1 MAHGFDFQAYT
12 EPPWLQAHGAG
23 ALGMTAEALFIC
35 FDVENHFLVSVKMV
49 PRKSFFNH
57 LLNIIRK

>member
-49 PRKSFFNH
+49 P
-57 LLNIIRK
+57 